1 MDRGDE
7 KKPLNVGELGL
18 NEIKCEECGETISV
32 PDDAEEG
39 ELIECAACAVEY
51 EVICLNPLE
60 LEKFE
65 EDEK

>member
-1 MDRGDE
+1 M
-7 KKPLNVGELGL
+7 

>member
-1 MDRGDE
+1 MNG
-7 KKPLNVGELGL
+7 
-18 NEIKCEECGETISV
+18 ITCEECGASVSV

-51 EVICLNPLE
+51 EVICLAPLE
-60 LEKFE
+60 LTIFE